1 MDIEITSEQVQQL
14 NTPPGERD
22 YDIRADG
29 KIYLKKEYYFK
40 KANEIFGWGGWAVN
54 HDSSS
59 VRYETHLHPKTGEP
73 VGVVCYVQTTVTTRF
88 SLPRTVVGF
97 AAVQFGKASGAI
109 KSDQQIDVYVL
120 ALRAAEARGL
130 KDALA
135 SFGPA
140 FIVDMKGGKKKA
152 QPAAQAATPAP
163 KPVAVPAA
171 AAAIPERP
179 PVEKENQDWF
189 NEDETRVLTD
199 YAGLYDEASTPSDWK
214 HVNTMVKKLL
224 EEKTVTQHQVDTKI
238 KPAMEKAAKR
248 LNIPLKQAS

>member
-1 MDIEITSEQVQQL
+1 VDIEITSEQVQKL
-14 NTPPGERD
+14 NTLPSEQD

-29 KIYLKKEYYFK
+29 KIYLKKDYYFRR
-40 KANEIFGWGGWAVN
+40 ANEIFGWGGWSVT

-97 AAVQFGKASGAI
+97 AAVQFGKASGSI
-109 KSDQQIDVYVL
+109 KPEQQVDVYVL

-152 QPAAQAATPAP
+152 QPVVQAAP
-163 KPVAVPAA
+163 KPVPVPAA
-171 AAAIPERP
+171 VAAIPARP
-179 PVEKENQDWF
+179 APEKENQDWF
-189 NEDETRVLTD
+189 DDGASTATD
-199 YAGLYDEASTPSDWK
+199 FASLYDEASSKADWRQ
-214 HVNTMVKKLL
+214 VNGVVKKAL
-224 EEKTVTQHQVDTKI
+224 EEKTITQHQADTVI
-238 KPAMEKAAKR
+238 TPAMTRAAER
-248 LNIPLKQAS
+248 LGIQLKQAS